1 MPPDDSGNDFI
12 KGGLGGSMPPFEV
25 GSALTA
31 DRLRDWILFVSFCY
45 ICIMVCIAAYLPM
58 LRCVDSFSVQS

>member
-1 MPPDDSGNDFI
+1 
-12 KGGLGGSMPPFEV
+12 MPPFEV

-45 ICIMVCIAAYLPM
+45 ICMMVCIAAYLPM